1 MEGFIVLDYINQFP
15 AAIAEMK
22 RWMEAGQLK
31 QSTTVIDGFEQLPRA
46 LIQLFE
52 GVNIG
57 KMMVNTNPG

>member
-1 MEGFIVLDYINQFP
+1 MGDEY
-15 AAIAEMK
+15 AAD
-22 RWMEAGQLK
+22 MEAREEASRRELRMAEDEMI
-31 QSTTVIDGFEQLPRA
+31 IDGFEQLPRA